1 MDKASVRDVNS
12 LMNEMVSYLVR
23 CYSKVH
29 IEESDHKK
37 RSEVPPLSYAL
48 TASRDQAI
56 NYTSLVLQ
64 GVFDPD
70 VPVPKLPHS
79 PLYKPLLEGGLP
91 SGFIVDLIKATNGD
105 WQDFKT
111 VFTPLLQS
119 LVTEGRSSSI
129 VDTTYRPSLIA
140 LTELCEI
147 KMPGNNRPICQLL
160 SEMVSKKRKKN
171 LVK

>member
-1 MDKASVRDVNS
+1 M
-12 LMNEMVSYLVR
+12 
-23 CYSKVH
+23 
-29 IEESDHKK
+29 
-37 RSEVPPLSYAL
+37 
-48 TASRDQAI
+48 
-56 NYTSLVLQ
+56 
-64 GVFDPD
+64 FDPD
-70 VPVPKLPHS
+70 LPVPKLPHS

-91 SGFIVDLIKATNGD
+91 SGFIVDLIKITTDSG

-160 SEMVSKKRKKN
+160 SEMVRNFHFALCKAFKGRSQSM
-171 LVK
+171 